1 MQGNST
7 KKFYY
12 IICLGLN
19 FFYLEVVD
27 LLHRLIP
34 LYIIKHVTLKDYGMY
49 VLH

>member
-1 MQGNST
+1 MQGNSA

-12 IICLGLN
+12 IICLGFN
-19 FFYLEVVD
+19 FFCLEVVD